1 MQQEATM
8 AKGTKKAVRSPDA
21 GARSKDA
28 KRQLRGL
35 ERQLADV
42 RDVEARLARQLD
54 KARAQRA
61 ELEGLVAGLRP
72 AGHSA
77 DQEPT
82 GTDPGPRAYCMR
94 ERRTVSMVD
103 PEAVVMRNGRAA
115 LAGTCPSC
123 GARVVTT
130 ARATRTASDRRPSP
144 EA

>member
-1 MQQEATM
+1 M
-8 AKGTKKAVRSPDA
+8 AKGTTKAVRSPGA
-21 GARSKDA
+21 GARSKEA
-28 KRQLRGL
+28 KRQLRRL

-42 RDVEARLARQLD
+42 RAVEARRARQLD
-54 KARAQRA
+54 KARARRLA
-61 ELEGLVAGLRP
+61 LEGLVAELLA
-72 AGHSA
+72 AGHAA

-82 GTDPGPRAYCMR
+82 GPEPGPRAYCMR
-94 ERRTVSMVD
+94 ERRTVLMVD

-130 ARATRTASDRRPSP
+130 ARAAPSASDHRPSP